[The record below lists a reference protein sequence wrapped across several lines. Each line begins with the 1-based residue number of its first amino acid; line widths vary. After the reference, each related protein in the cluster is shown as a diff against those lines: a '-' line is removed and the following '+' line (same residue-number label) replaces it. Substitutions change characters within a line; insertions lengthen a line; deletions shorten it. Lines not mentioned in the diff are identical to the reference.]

1 MRLIRA
7 VVTGIGL
14 IGVLVIIAL
23 LIGYYLYSLSPP
35 IESRMTKV
43 LPSPEAAQSFDQ
55 KLETLKAEID
65 AAISANEKKELT
77 LTITEKEINSKLT
90 QLRAKGEL
98 TSKEMWI
105 NFGNGYFL
113 TYAVIDVPGV
123 DAKTATMGRIE
134 IVDVHPQVIIQ
145 EFNLGKLPLPKSIDK
160 RVEQLL
166 NIIIRLQLADMPLDI
181 TSVQIKNHQLTVTG
195 TTRIAK

>member
-1 MRLIRA
+1 MSLIRGI
-7 VVTGIGL
+7 VTGIGL
-14 IGVLVIIAL
+14 IGVLVIVAL
-23 LIGYYLYSLSPP
+23 LIGYYLFSLSPP
-35 IESRMTKV
+35 VESRMTKV

-65 AAISANEKKELT
+65 AAISANEERELT
-77 LTITEKEINSKLT
+77 LTITEKEANSKLT

-98 TSKEMWI
+98 PSKEMWI

-113 TYAVIDVPGV
+113 IYAVIDVPGV

-134 IVDVHPQVIIQ
+134 IVDDNPKVIIQ
-145 EFNLGKLPLPKSIDK
+145 EFNLGKLPLPKSIDR

-166 NIIIRLQLADMPLDI
+166 NIMIRLQLADMPLDI
-181 TSVQIKNHQLTVTG
+181 TGVQIKNHQLTVTG
-195 TTRIAK
+195 ITRTT